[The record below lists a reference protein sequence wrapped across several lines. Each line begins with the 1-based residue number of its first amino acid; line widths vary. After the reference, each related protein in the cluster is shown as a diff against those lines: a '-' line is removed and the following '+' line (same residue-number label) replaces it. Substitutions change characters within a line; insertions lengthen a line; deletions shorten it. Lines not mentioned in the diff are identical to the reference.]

1 MRLTPL
7 ILVLAGV
14 LMAGCAGH
22 SADCALGTSVRGDC
36 APGTEGHARMM
47 QQQQDAKA
55 TAAIDDARCRSYGGD
70 PGSPA
75 YIECRRQKMSDRKL
89 FGVPDA
95 PEARPL
101 PKSN

>member
-7 ILVLAGV
+7 ILMLASVL
-14 LMAGCAGH
+14 LAGCAGH
-22 SADCALGTSVRGDC
+22 SADCTLGTTVRSDC

-47 QQQQDAKA
+47 QQQQDVKA
-55 TAAIDDARCRSYGGD
+55 TAAIDDARCRSYGGE

-75 YIECRRQKMSDRKL
+75 YMECRRQKNSDRKV